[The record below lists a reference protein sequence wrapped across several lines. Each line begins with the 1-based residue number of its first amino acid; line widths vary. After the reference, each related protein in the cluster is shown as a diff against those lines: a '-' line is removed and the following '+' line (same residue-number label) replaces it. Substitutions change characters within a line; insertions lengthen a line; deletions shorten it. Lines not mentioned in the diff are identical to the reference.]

1 MPTAFSFGR
10 FELRPASRELT
21 ASGSPVRLGAR
32 AFDVLQALIER
43 RERVVTKDELLGVVW
58 PGVVVEENNLQVQI
72 SILRKVLGHK
82 AITTIPGF
90 GYQFTLGL
98 QTHGVQSDPIAMAP
112 AGAASLKDR
121 ELPIE
126 EAARPL
132 SVHGVPS
139 ADWHGSP
146 PPYSISILPFS
157 APSGAATEVQLADSL
172 TRHVTAL
179 LARRY
184 PAARVTAHSSAVA
197 LRGAGA
203 IDPHAAGRNLN
214 VRYVVEAEVEQGGNS
229 AQVSMRLIDTVSART
244 EWSDEIHF
252 NAEEVA
258 AGRDFMVARLTE
270 TIGRALTAT
279 ERKRAR
285 DRGDDSTA
293 DLVSRAASIY
303 SEENLSL
310 AGARKA
316 RPLFEEAIRREP
328 MDAQALIGLWWTL
341 NGEYEDNLHSDRD
354 VLVREMDQLATRAVA
369 ADWDYAAAWKIKAI
383 SLAWQSRWH
392 EALEAIAQARRID
405 PTDSANIAQN
415 AYILAFMGHPEESL
429 ALAELAIKQTGHHT
443 EHDVRI
449 VCWSN
454 VALGRFD
461 VALSACEKTAAL
473 SNNWWRDQMM
483 LVALYAIT
491 GATEKA
497 AVARAELLRE
507 QPTLTIALLRR
518 QRYSDHPEFLKW
530 WEGVLYEGLLQAGV
544 PAE

>member
-1 MPTAFSFGR
+1 M
-10 FELRPASRELT
+10 
-21 ASGSPVRLGAR
+21 ASGSPVPLGAR

-43 RERVVTKDELLGVVW
+43 RERVVTKDELLGLVW
-58 PGVVVEENNLQVQI
+58 PGVVVEENNLQVQV
-72 SILRKVLGHK
+72 STLRKILGHE
-82 AITTIPGF
+82 AITTIPGV
-90 GYQFTLGL
+90 GYRFTLGPEP
-98 QTHGVQSDPIAMAP
+98 QGVQSNPVAIASADP
-112 AGAASLKDR
+112 AALKDR
-121 ELPIE
+121 EQSIG
-126 EAARPL
+126 EAARH
-132 SVHGVPS
+132 SIVHGVPGD
-139 ADWHGSP
+139 DWQRSP
-146 PPYSISILPFS
+146 PPYSISVLPFS
-157 APSGAATEVQLADSL
+157 ALSGSVAEAQLAHSL
-172 TRHVTAL
+172 TRHITAS

-184 PAARVTAHSSAVA
+184 PTARVTAHSSAVA
-197 LRGAGA
+197 LQGAVA

-229 AQVSMRLIDTVSART
+229 AQVSMRLIDTVSACT
-244 EWSDEIHF
+244 EWSNQIHF

-270 TIGRALTAT
+270 AIGRALTAT
-279 ERKRAR
+279 ERKHAR
-285 DRGDDSTA
+285 DRGDGSAA
-293 DLVSRAASIY
+293 DLVSRAESIY
-303 SEENLSL
+303 GEENWSV

-316 RPLFEEAIRREP
+316 RPLFEEALRRDP

-341 NGEYEDNLHSDRD
+341 NGEYEDNLHADRD
-354 VLVREMDQLATRAVA
+354 ALVREMDQLATRAVA
-369 ADWDYAAAWKIKAI
+369 ADWDYAAAWKVKAI

-415 AYILAFMGHPEESL
+415 AYILAFMGRPEESL
-429 ALAELAIKQTGHHT
+429 ALAELAIKQAGRHT

-449 VCWSN
+449 VGWSN

-497 AVARAELLRE
+497 AVARAELLRQ
-507 QPTLTIALLRR
+507 QPTLTITLLRR
-518 QRYSDHPEFLKW
+518 QRYSDHPDFLKW
-530 WEGVLYEGLLQAGV
+530 WEGVLYEGLLKAGV